1 MHHSL
6 VEDLV
11 ARMRTWKR
19 PLDEFS
25 EIESAEF
32 AVVDGS
38 EGLVVLWTQTTTD
51 QGVRHFGLLVTV
63 EELAIHDEGGVD
75 TLLSDLFVI
84 VSEPHGTVAD
94 ECSRTWFRS
103 FAPFAMLP

>member
-1 MHHSL
+1 MHHSP
-6 VEDLV
+6 VEDIV

-25 EIESAEF
+25 AVESASP
-32 AVVDGS
+32 AVVDGM

-63 EELAIHDEGGVD
+63 EELVVHDEGDAD
-75 TLLSDLFVI
+75 TLLADLYLMVI
-84 VSEPHGTVAD
+84 EPHGTVAD

-103 FAPFAMLP
+103 FGPFAMLP